1 MWDEKQLMVD
11 IALKKKTVCEN
22 AGLVETCD
30 MVFPYVPQ
38 KKFCDEC
45 MKTILEER
53 RETKNRKAREYRKKN
68 YEKVRAIERRSAR
81 RRREKIN
88 AKALARYHANK
99 EK

>member
-30 MVFPYVPQ
+30 MVFLYVPQ

-45 MKTILEER
+45 MKTIFEER
-53 RETKNRKAREYRKKN
+53 KEHRNRKQREYRKKN
-68 YEKVRAIERRSAR
+68 YEKVRAIERRSVWR
-81 RRREKIN
+81 KREKIN

>member
-11 IALKKKTVCEN
+11 IALRKKTVCEN

-30 MVFPYVPQ
+30 MVFPYATQ

-45 MKTILEER
+45 MKTVLEER
-53 RETKNRKAREYRKKN
+53 KERRNRNQREYRKKN
-68 YEKVRAIERRSAR
+68 YERVRAIERRSAR
-81 RRREKIN
+81 RKREERN
-88 AKALARYHANK
+88 ARALARYHANK